1 MIHGSAIWLCLS
13 PECQEMLRPFLSPDF
28 IEPREVAT
36 PWVPGIGDPYKDL
49 EDVKE
54 IDVLMRE
61 KPRNLRH
68 IE

>member
-1 MIHGSAIWLCLS
+1 METPIWLCIS

-28 IEPREVAT
+28 IVPREGAT
-36 PWVPGIGDPYKDL
+36 PWTAGLGNPYKDL
-49 EDVKE
+49 EATEE
-54 IDVLMRE
+54 IDKIMRE